1 MRINFK
7 VKEKLLLHL
16 TVLMLLFVTSCSS
29 PKKDTIVDDNIKMY
43 SHTWDAVINEGKINL
58 LDSAF
63 SPDIVL
69 HTSPAEIRGIDSAKK
84 YYANYVTGFSNRQ
97 FIVKDIFGQGD
108 KLVKYWVFKGTHS
121 GDFFGIKATGKTVNV
136 EGVTITRIVNGKIV
150 EERDFF
156 DNLEFSQQLGLIPR

>member
-1 MRINFK
+1 MRTHFKINK
-7 VKEKLLLHL
+7 TLLFNLNL
-16 TVLMLLFVTSCSS
+16 LMLLFVTSCSS
-29 PKKDTIVDDNIKMY
+29 PKTDTTVDDNIKMY
-43 SHTWDAVINEGKINL
+43 AHTWDAVINEGKINL

-69 HTSPAEIRGIDSAKK
+69 HTSPTEIRGIDSAKK

-97 FIVKDIFGQGD
+97 FIVKEIFGQGD
-108 KLVKYWVFKGTHS
+108 KLVKYWLFKGTHS

-136 EGVTITRIVNGKIV
+136 EGATIARIVNGKIM